1 MKNKKIKNSDLWSL
15 DYTIAK
21 FVLPRL
27 IKFKKSELSN
37 PHSLTKKQWNKI
49 LDQMIFSFSCYKD
62 KSAFDLIDRKDKE
75 FKKGL
80 MLFGKY
86 FDKLWN

>member
-1 MKNKKIKNSDLWSL
+1 MKNKKIKDSELWSL
-15 DYTIAK
+15 DVTIAK

-27 IKFKKSELSN
+27 IKFKKTELSH
-37 PHSLTKKQWNKI
+37 PHNLTTKQWDKI

-62 KSAFDLIDRKDKE
+62 ESALDLIDKEDKK